1 MAILIPS
8 LRSRHLGRLRSRVL
22 LLASIILPWKTL
34 FVSLGG
40 APLSIRRVVALTRLS
55 NSTIGLQRLSAEIP
69 IPTGRLASRSW
80 FPILTA
86 LLKLVPRG

>member
-1 MAILIPS
+1 MPIPS

-22 LLASIILPWKTL
+22 LFASIMLPWKTL
-34 FVSLGG
+34 LVSLGG

-55 NSTIGLQRLSAEIP
+55 STTIGLHRLSAEMP
-69 IPTGRLASRSW
+69 IWTGRLASRSW

-86 LLKLVPRG
+86 LPKLVPRG